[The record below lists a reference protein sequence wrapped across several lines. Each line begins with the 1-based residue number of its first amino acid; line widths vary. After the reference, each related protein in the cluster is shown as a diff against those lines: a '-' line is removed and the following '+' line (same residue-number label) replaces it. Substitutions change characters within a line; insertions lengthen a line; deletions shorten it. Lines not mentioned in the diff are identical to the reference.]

1 MEVDSEDGCGMVCGV
16 GEHTEFLYDGVRS
29 EFVLGDFP
37 GMMVRNCV
45 PLQSPQLVS
54 ELVSQSVSQFI

>member
-1 MEVDSEDGCGMVCGV
+1 MDSEDGCGIVCGV
-16 GEHTEFLYDGVRS
+16 GEHTEFCYDGVHS

-45 PLQSPQLVS
+45 PLQHSDSDLANLAQAMTV
-54 ELVSQSVSQFI
+54 